1 MYSQRYLITWSF
13 ILLLFVL
20 GGVWLA
26 LGNLRL
32 GMLIRPLSDL
42 PQPPP
47 KVEKSEAQKLREER
61 LRRVFGSMWDQPPKI
76 SVKGTSIIIS
86 SPDGKV
92 SLELTTPEIESRGD
106 SFEVGPAEVRIN
118 DVEGMTVNLKTERA
132 EFSVGSN
139 LLTIEGSISGII
151 PAKGQSFVAR
161 RVVWRQSER
170 YLLLEQVEAADP
182 AFTARADTMRL
193 DLREGRL
200 TLSGGVVL
208 EF

>member
-1 MYSQRYLITWSF
+1 MYSHRYLITWSF

-47 KVEKSEAQKLREER
+47 KVEKTKAQRIREER

-92 SLELTTPEIESRGD
+92 SLELTTPEIESKGD
-106 SFEVGPAEVRIN
+106 SFEVGPAEVRVF

-132 EFSVGSN
+132 QFSVGSN
-139 LLTIEGSISGII
+139 LLTIEGSISGLI
-151 PAKGQSFVAR
+151 PAKGQSFIAR
-161 RVVWRQSER
+161 RMVWRQSER
-170 YLLLEQVEAADP
+170 YLLLEQVEVVDP
-182 AFTARADTMRL
+182 AFSTRANTMRL
-193 DLREGRL
+193 DLRKGSL
-200 TLSGGVVL
+200 TLSGEVVL

>member
-1 MYSQRYLITWSF
+1 MYSHRYLITWSF

-32 GMLIRPLSDL
+32 GMLLRPLSDL
-42 PQPPP
+42 PEPPP
-47 KVEKSEAQKLREER
+47 KVEKSEAQKQREER
-61 LRRVFGSMWDQPPKI
+61 LRRVFGSMWDQPPQI
-76 SVKGTSIIIS
+76 TVKGTSIIIS

-92 SLELTTPEIESRGD
+92 SLELTTPEIKGRGD
-106 SFEVGPAEVRIN
+106 SFEVGPAQVRIY
-118 DVEGMTVNLKTERA
+118 DVEGTTVNLRAERA

-139 LLTIEGSISGII
+139 LLTIEGSISGFI
-151 PAKGQSFVAR
+151 PAKGQSFIAR

-182 AFTARADTMRL
+182 AFSARADTMRL
-193 DLREGRL
+193 DLREGKL
-200 TLSGGVVL
+200 ILSGSVEL